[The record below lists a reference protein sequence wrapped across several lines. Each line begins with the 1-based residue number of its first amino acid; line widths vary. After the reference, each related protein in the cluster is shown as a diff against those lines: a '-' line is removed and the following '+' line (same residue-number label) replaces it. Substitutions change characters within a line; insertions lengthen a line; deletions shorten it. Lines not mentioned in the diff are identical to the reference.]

1 MSQHIHNPARNSGP
15 KRSGFGELN
24 TIEQT
29 AQRLGCSKN
38 TVRALIRKGDLPAVR
53 IGPRMVR
60 VRETDLEQILQ
71 PYDSGQA
78 GSWAHLR

>member
-1 MSQHIHNPARNSGP
+1 MSNYTDNHPLNPGP
-15 KRSGFGELN
+15 KQAGLGELH

-29 AQRLGCSKN
+29 AHRLGCSKN

-78 GSWAHLR
+78 GSWAHLQ

>member
-1 MSQHIHNPARNSGP
+1 MPHYTGNPPTNPGP
-15 KRSGFGELN
+15 KRSGFGELL

-38 TVRALIRKGDLPAVR
+38 TVRAVIRKGDLPAVR

-71 PYDSGQA
+71 PYETGQA
-78 GSWAHLR
+78 GSWAHLQ

>member
-1 MSQHIHNPARNSGP
+1 MSNHIHTPAENPGP
-15 KRSGFGELN
+15 KQSRLGELN

-29 AQRLGCSKN
+29 AHRLGCSKN

-78 GSWAHLR
+78 GSWAHLQ

>member
-1 MSQHIHNPARNSGP
+1 MPHYTDNHPTNPGP
-15 KRSGFGELN
+15 KQSGLGELN

-29 AQRLGCSKN
+29 ARRLGCSKN
-38 TVRALIRKGDLPAVR
+38 TVRTLIRKGDLPAVR

-78 GSWAHLR
+78 GSWAHLQ